1 MTAMQGFNPDWLSPP
16 GDTIRDA
23 MAYRSLSS
31 DGLGEALGLT
41 RTATGHLLTGEL
53 AIDAGLAEG
62 LAAMLGGTQ
71 CFWLKREGLYRDRLG
86 HASAQQNVVDFA
98 EFKAALPVKDMRNFG
113 WLQDFANDPEDQ
125 AIKAFFE
132 DTPGAWIQSGP
143 ALAAQV
149 RFRTSS
155 AHATNPAAVAA
166 WLRQGVRAA
175 RRVSC
180 APWNPERLRAALP
193 DIRALV
199 RTKKPTS
206 FFPRLVEFG
215 RACGVAIVFVRT
227 PTGCRASGAT
237 HFETHDKAILQL
249 SFRYRS
255 DDHFWFT
262 VFHEIG
268 HLLLHPSSPLF
279 VEGQDYEMTEEES
292 EANRFAAETL
302 IPARFE
308 DDLQSVPRDF
318 RAYARLAKRIGVSTG
333 VLVGQMQ
340 NRGLLQH
347 DQMNFLK
354 ERYDWADVA
363 AFTL

>member
-1 MTAMQGFNPDWLSPP
+1 MTGMQGFAPNWLSPP
-16 GDTIRDA
+16 GETIRDA
-23 MAYRSLSS
+23 LDYRRLSS
-31 DGLGEALGLT
+31 DDLGEALGLSA
-41 RTATGHLLTGEL
+41 TATGHLLTGQL
-53 AIDAGLAEG
+53 AIDARLAKG
-62 LAAMLGGTQ
+62 LAAMLGGSQ
-71 CFWLKREGLYRDRLG
+71 CFWTKREGLYRDRLRE
-86 HASAQQNVVDFA
+86 AAPPQDLVDFA
-98 EFKAALPVKDMRNFG
+98 EFKAALPLKDMRNFG
-113 WLQDFANDPEDQ
+113 WLQDFATGPEDE

-143 ALAAQV
+143 ALVKQV

-155 AHATNPAAVAA
+155 AHATNPVAVAA

-175 RRVSC
+175 RRVTC
-180 APWNPERLRAALP
+180 APWSPERLRVALP
-193 DIRALV
+193 YIRALV
-199 RTKKPTS
+199 RTKKPAS
-206 FFPRLVEFG
+206 FFPKLVEIG
-215 RACGVAIVFVRT
+215 QACGVAIVFVRT

-237 HFETHDKAILQL
+237 QFESGDKAVLQL

-268 HLLLHPSSPLF
+268 HLLLHPTSPLF
-279 VEGQDYEMTEEES
+279 VEGQDYAMTEEES

-302 IPARFE
+302 IPAEFE
-308 DDLQSVPRDF
+308 DDLRSVPRDF

-340 NRGLLQH
+340 NRGLLKH

-354 ERYDWADVA
+354 ERYDWSDVVG
-363 AFTL
+363 FTL

>member
-1 MTAMQGFNPDWLSPP
+1 MTAMQGFSPDWLSPP

-23 MAYRSLSS
+23 LAYRSLPS
-31 DGLGEALGLT
+31 DGLGEALGLSAS
-41 RTATGHLLTGEL
+41 ATVHLLTGEL
-53 AIDAGLAEG
+53 EIDAGLAER

-86 HASAQQNVVDFA
+86 QAPAPHNIIDFA
-98 EFKAALPVKDMRNFG
+98 EFKAALPLKDMRNFG
-113 WLQDFANDPEDQ
+113 WLQDLVYDPEDK

-132 DTPGAWIQSGP
+132 DTPGGWIESGP

-175 RRVSC
+175 RRVPC
-180 APWNPERLRAALP
+180 APWNPERLRALLP

-199 RTKKPTS
+199 RVKKPVS
-206 FFPRLVEFG
+206 FFPKLVEIG
-215 RACGVAIVFVRT
+215 QACGVAIVFVRT

-237 HFETHDKAILQL
+237 HFEADDKAILQL

-268 HLLLHPSSPLF
+268 HLLLHPTSPLF

-292 EANRFAAETL
+292 EANRFAADTL
-302 IPARFE
+302 IPAGFDE
-308 DDLQSVPRDF
+308 DLKSIPRDF

-347 DQMNFLK
+347 EQMNFLK
-354 ERYDWADVA
+354 ERYDWDDVA

>member
-1 MTAMQGFNPDWLSPP
+1 MTAMQGFAPDWVSPP
-16 GDTIRDA
+16 SDTIRDA
-23 MAYRSLSS
+23 LAYRSLSS
-31 DGLGEALGLT
+31 DGLGQALGLSAS
-41 RTATGHLLTGEL
+41 ATGRLLTGEL

-62 LAAMLGGTQ
+62 LAAMLGGTR

-86 HASAQQNVVDFA
+86 NASAPQNVVDFG
-98 EFKAALPVKDMRNFG
+98 EFKAALPLKDMRNFG
-113 WLQDFANDPEDQ
+113 WLQDFADESEDQ

-155 AHATNPAAVAA
+155 AHTTNPAAVAA

-175 RRVSC
+175 RLVTC
-180 APWNPERLRAALP
+180 APWNPERLRAMLP
-193 DIRALV
+193 NIRALV
-199 RTKKPTS
+199 RTKKPAS
-206 FFPRLVEFG
+206 FFPKLVEIG
-215 RACGVAIVFVRT
+215 QACGVAVVFVRT

-237 HFETHDKAILQL
+237 HFETDDKAILQL

-268 HLLLHPSSPLF
+268 HLLLHPTSPLF

-292 EANRFAAETL
+292 EANRFAADAL
-302 IPARFE
+302 IPAGFD
-308 DDLQSVPRDF
+308 DDLKSVPRDF

-347 DQMNFLK
+347 DKMNFLK
-354 ERYDWADVA
+354 ERYDWEDVA
-363 AFTL
+363 AFTP